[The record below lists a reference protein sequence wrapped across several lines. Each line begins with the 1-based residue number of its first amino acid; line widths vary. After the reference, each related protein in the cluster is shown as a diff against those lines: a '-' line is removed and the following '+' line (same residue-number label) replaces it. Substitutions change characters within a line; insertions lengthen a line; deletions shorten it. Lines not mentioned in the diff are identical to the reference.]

1 MPQLPDPNA
10 LNRLSV
16 QPSSSVATYRGGQ
29 VGDALEKLGGVVAN
43 QGNNLQYTVARQ
55 QDHLDKMRVQDA
67 LNQLEQ
73 HQQEMTLGENGYK
86 RKMGG
91 DVLTPDY
98 HKQHVSAF
106 DTAVMGLAT
115 KLTPQQRLLFEQNA
129 KQQRV
134 QFQAGMMQHAIG
146 ESVKYEDQVYQN
158 TITATQNAAATTWQ
172 DPKAIEAAV
181 IKANVATADRLDRL
195 GMKDPTIRA
204 VQQKEVEGGVH
215 SAVIL
220 AAINND
226 NAGYAKSYYDAN
238 KEFMTPQQRKAVEG
252 QIKPATDFARG
263 RDLGTEAFKMLQ
275 SGKSP
280 VDVEAYLVSKADTPG
295 IHQQA
300 QSIYGQL
307 TQAVKV
313 QDENAKGS
321 IIEKFSVNGANT
333 AAMNSI
339 MNSPEYR
346 ALTPEQRGPVAEYM
360 RKNAQATSEHYRV
373 LNDRANAKK
382 AEDPKVYAA
391 FLDTLESPEFT
402 SMSRAQIYAMSPQ
415 IGAPLVK
422 QLLAEQKARVSGIA
436 SAKIDTDLIN
446 ASLPAS
452 ADTKEKVYA
461 FKGMVES
468 KFQEWKEINKQVPTQ
483 EQQKEILRSASEKY
497 VEAGRYFWTNE
508 REAYLLD
515 RNTRQLAP
523 GEKHLNAVPATFYT
537 QAKGVFGDD
546 IAKMEDAYAQVSGL
560 RELARVMKR
569 QVPTEAEA
577 LAWYLQQQPTGPR

>member
-1 MPQLPDPNA
+1 
-10 LNRLSV
+10 
-16 QPSSSVATYRGGQ
+16 
-29 VGDALEKLGGVVAN
+29 
-43 QGNNLQYTVARQ
+43 
-55 QDHLDKMRVQDA
+55 
-67 LNQLEQ
+67 
-73 HQQEMTLGENGYK
+73 
-86 RKMGG
+86 MGG

-106 DTAVMGLAT
+106 DTAVMGLST

-172 DPKAIEAAV
+172 DTKAIEAAV
-181 IKANVATADRLDRL
+181 IKANVATADRLDKL

-215 SAVIL
+215 SAVVL

-275 SGKSP
+275 SGKSA
-280 VDVEAYLVSKADTPG
+280 VDVEAYLVSKSDTPG

-313 QDENAKGS
+313 QDENAKGP
-321 IIEKFSVNGANT
+321 IIEKFSTGGANT

-360 RKNAQATSEHYRV
+360 RKSAQATSEFNRV
-373 LNDRANAKK
+373 ASDRAAAKR

-415 IGAPLVK
+415 VGPQLVK
-422 QLLAEQKARVSGIA
+422 QLLAEQKNQQSGV
-436 SAKIDTDLIN
+436 AKFQIDSDLFN
-446 ASLPAS
+446 SSVPAS
-452 ADTKEKVYA
+452 AQGDTQKTRAY
-461 FKGMVES
+461 KGVVES
-468 KFQEWKEINKQVPTQ
+468 KLQQFLETEKRKPTLD
-483 EQQKEILRSASEKY
+483 EQKGLLRTGSELY
-497 VEAGRYFWTNE
+497 IESGRFFGTNE
-508 REAYLLD
+508 REAYQRDPAL
-515 RNTRQLAP
+515 R
-523 GEKHLNAVPATFYT
+523 AVPAAFHS
-537 QAKGVFGDD
+537 QFSGMFGND
-546 IAKMEDAYAQVSGL
+546 IAKMEDAYGFVSGM
-560 RELARVMKR
+560 REIARLKKR
-569 QVPTEAEA
+569 TVPTEAEA
-577 LAWYLQQQPTGPR
+577 IAAYMQMQNGESENVNRIPR